1 MNMDASQGRAGNPA
15 RSGELV
21 SLAERMGYLQALRT
35 GICLVVLGGAALASD
50 ALGVSVADLLLVTAS
65 YLFLSSLSEGL
76 RVFSR
81 DRGLTIVSALLLV
94 DGLYL
99 AWVMYATGATQSPL
113 RFLVYLH
120 LIGVTLLAS
129 YRTGLKIALWHSLLL
144 FVVFYAQA
152 ADILPPLAGSQ
163 GTVDQ
168 GHPSLF
174 NVMAFL
180 LVALVTTAFSSLNE
194 RELRRRKLDL
204 EALTAMSH
212 ELEHAVTPDEVARI
226 VLAHVGDDF
235 RFRRGYVLLH
245 HEGKVPQALAY
256 RGPGPMPEVAGA
268 LDSVVR
274 IAFERR
280 EIQLVHRL
288 EQEENPMTTAILLF
302 ARNVIVAPLFAE
314 GEPVGAL
321 ILERG
326 EKDGAR
332 LEKRVVSMIDQFATH
347 GALALRNS
355 LLLDQIRRLA
365 ATDALTGLANRRTF
379 EETLERELSRARR
392 QGDDVTLVMI
402 DLDHFKNL
410 NDSHG
415 HLVGDEVLRHVGRRL
430 TGLCRDFDTPARYG
444 GEEFAV
450 ILPRCSEHEALEVAE
465 RMRRSLAT
473 DGPPVPISASA
484 GVATFPSQAGES
496 GELIRAADHALY
508 QAKGEG
514 RDRTSRYTQASRE
527 GRLAGA
533 RGYG

>member
-1 MNMDASQGRAGNPA
+1 MSMESAPARAGNPA

-21 SLAERMGYLQALRT
+21 SLSERMGYLQALRT
-35 GICLVVLGGAALASD
+35 GICVVVLGGAAFASD
-50 ALGVSVADLLLVTAS
+50 ALGVSIADLLLVTAS
-65 YLFLSSLSEGL
+65 YLFLSSISEGL

-81 DRGLTIVSALLLV
+81 TRGLTIVSALLLV

-163 GTVDQ
+163 GGADQ
-168 GHPSLF
+168 GRPSLF
-174 NVMAFL
+174 NVMAFW

-212 ELEHAVTPDEVARI
+212 KLEHAVTPEEVARI
-226 VLAHVGDDF
+226 VLTDVGDAF
-235 RFRRGYVLLH
+235 RIRRGYVLMH
-245 HEGKVPQALAY
+245 QAGKAPQALAY
-256 RGPGPMPEVAGA
+256 RGPGPMPEVPGA
-268 LDSVVR
+268 VDSVVR
-274 IAFERR
+274 TAFESR

-288 EQEENPMTTAILLF
+288 EQDENPMTTAILLF

-326 EKDGAR
+326 DKDPGR
-332 LEKRVVSMIDQFATH
+332 LEKRIVSMIDQFATH
-347 GALALRNS
+347 GGLALRNS
-355 LLLDQIRRLA
+355 LLLEQISLLA
-365 ATDALTGLANRRTF
+365 ATDALTGLANRRIF
-379 EETLERELSRARR
+379 EESLEHELSRATR

-415 HLVGDEVLRHVGRRL
+415 HQVGDEVLRHVGRRL
-430 TGLCRDFDTPARYG
+430 REQCRDFDTPTRYG

-450 ILPRCSEHEALEVAE
+450 ILPRCSEQESLEVAE
-465 RMRRSLAT
+465 RMRRSLSEG
-473 DGPPVPISASA
+473 GPPVPITASA
-484 GVATFPSQAGES
+484 GVATFPSQVGS
-496 GELIRAADHALY
+496 PGGLIQAADHALY
-508 QAKGEG
+508 VAKGAG
-514 RDRTSRYTQASRE
+514 RDRTSRWTRASGE
-527 GRLAGA
+527 KSLAGA
-533 RGYG
+533 RHNR